1 MGRALKI
8 KFLALL
14 GALLLAG
21 CDPPLATNISSSIDR
36 GLVSDD
42 NVRLRND
49 TGTDYQMIDGVL
61 KLKYADRTDK
71 LTVSWSMWKNGETKA
86 VPVSRGV
93 KGLQTYSLSAGYV
106 GAHGGPDP
114 KWRGNI
120 DASWY
125 AK

>member
-8 KFLALL
+8 RIMALL
-14 GALLLAG
+14 CCALLTG
-21 CDPPLATNISSSIDR
+21 CDPPLATRISSSIDR
-36 GLVSDD
+36 GLVSEDSI
-42 NVRLRND
+42 RLKND

-71 LTVSWSMWKNGETKA
+71 LTVSWSSWKNGETKA
-86 VPVSRGV
+86 MPVSRGV

-106 GAHGGPDP
+106 GAHGGADP